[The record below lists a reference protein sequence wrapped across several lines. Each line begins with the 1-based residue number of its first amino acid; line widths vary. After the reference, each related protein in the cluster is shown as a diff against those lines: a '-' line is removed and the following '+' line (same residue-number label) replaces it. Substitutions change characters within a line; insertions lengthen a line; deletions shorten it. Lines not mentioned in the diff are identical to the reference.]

1 MASEEPSIETTVPDK
16 SRLLMTSHTL
26 SLIAALAVG
35 LSVQAFGASANEQ
48 TNVTARQASAQA
60 WMTEDAMRAD
70 FAGQTLDG
78 HYGNQ
83 TAWTE
88 TYLADGRIDYKE
100 SSRFAK
106 GRWHF
111 RAGTFCTFYDP
122 PFMPDFVGGCWQ
134 VLKQGANC
142 YEFYSAGVQLPGKDN
157 EDGVDF
163 NSRLRWNARGWRS
176 SQPSTCPE
184 KPSV

>member
-1 MASEEPSIETTVPDK
+1 MVCRS
-16 SRLLMTSHTL
+16 L
-26 SLIAALAVG
+26 SLIASLAVI
-35 LSVQAFGASANEQ
+35 LSISASVAPSTAQ
-48 TNVTARQASAQA
+48 TDAATSQETARETARA

-157 EDGVDF
+157 EGGVDF
-163 NSRLRWNARGWRS
+163 NSRLRWNARGWRT

>member
-1 MASEEPSIETTVPDK
+1 
-16 SRLLMTSHTL
+16 
-26 SLIAALAVG
+26 
-35 LSVQAFGASANEQ
+35 
-48 TNVTARQASAQA
+48 
-60 WMTEDAMRAD
+60 MRAD

-122 PFMPDFVGGCWQ
+122 PFVPDFVGGCWQ

-142 YEFYSAGVQLPGKDN
+142 YEFYSAGVQLPGS
-157 EDGVDF
+157 G
-163 NSRLRWNARGWRS
+163 RRGWRRLQ
-176 SQPSTCPE
+176 QPSALE
-184 KPSV
+184 RAGLAHVRAVDMSGKAERVSV

>member
-1 MASEEPSIETTVPDK
+1 MIPCLVPR
-16 SRLLMTSHTL
+16 SL
-26 SLIAALAVG
+26 SLIAATAASLAVLAG
-35 LSVQAFGASANEQ
+35 LAPAGAQNDA
-48 TNVTARQASAQA
+48 TTGQASARA

-83 TAWTE
+83 MAWTE

-134 VLKQGANC
+134 VLKQGVNC
-142 YEFYSAGVQLPGKDN
+142 YEFYSAGVQLPGSGE
-157 EDGVDF
+157 EDGDDA
-163 NSRLRWNARGWRS
+163 SGLERPLRWNARGWRT

>member
-1 MASEEPSIETTVPDK
+1 MARYTFAS
-16 SRLLMTSHTL
+16 
-26 SLIAALAVG
+26 IAAITLAVTVLAG
-35 LSVQAFGASANEQ
+35 MAAAGTQ
-48 TNVTARQASAQA
+48 TNATTRQASARA
-60 WMTEDAMRAD
+60 WMTEEAMRAD

-88 TYLADGRIDYKE
+88 TYFADGRIDYKE
-100 SSRFAK
+100 SSRFAR
-106 GRWHF
+106 GRWLF

-122 PFMPDFVGGCWQ
+122 PFVPDFVGGCWQ

-142 YEFYSAGVQLPGKDN
+142 YEFYNAGTQLPGQD
-157 EDGVDF
+157 EDDDAGGLD
-163 NSRLRWNARGWRS
+163 RPLRWNARGWRTS
-176 SQPSTCPE
+176 ETSTCPE

>member
-1 MASEEPSIETTVPDK
+1 MASRTSGSITMACAAAIVMA
-16 SRLLMTSHTL
+16 S
-26 SLIAALAVG
+26 IAVARA
-35 LSVQAFGASANEQ
+35 Q
-48 TNVTARQASAQA
+48 TNVTTRQASARA

-83 TAWTE
+83 ATWTE
-88 TYLADGRIDYKE
+88 TYFADGRIDYKE
-100 SSRFAK
+100 STRFAK
-106 GRWHF
+106 GRWNF

-122 PFMPDFVGGCWQ
+122 PFIPDFVGGCWQ

-142 YEFYSAGVQLPGKDN
+142 YEFYTAGTQLPSQQDGGKD
-157 EDGVDF
+157 EDDEGDGVGPD
-163 NSRLRWNARGWRS
+163 RPLRWNARGWRTS
-176 SQPSTCPE
+176 EPSTCPE